1 MNLVRVSNGAGVG
14 TVPNFDIFAWCFL
27 PREFLELAQTNSKA
41 LIRARSLQSCL
52 ILCNPMDCSLPVSS
66 IHGILQ
72 ARILEWV
79 DIPLS
84 WGSSRP
90 RDRPASLTSPAFA
103 SRFFTTN
110 ATWEAQTVEGVRC
123 QYSPGPHPSIPP

>member
-1 MNLVRVSNGAGVG
+1 MMNLVRVSNGAGVG
-14 TVPNFDIFAWCFL
+14 TVPNFDVFAWYFL

-41 LIRARSLQSCL
+41 LIRARSLQSCP

-84 WGSSRP
+84 QGSSRP
-90 RDRPASLTSPAFA
+90 RDRTCISYVSCIRQQIL
-103 SRFFTTN
+103 
-110 ATWEAQTVEGVRC
+110 
-123 QYSPGPHPSIPP
+123 YH

>member
-1 MNLVRVSNGAGVG
+1 MMNLVRVSNGAGVG

-41 LIRARSLQSCL
+41 QGLGSLVAAVSGIAQSRTRLKRLNSSGSSNSKALICARLLQPCP
-52 ILCNPMDCSLPVSS
+52 ILCNPMDCSLPGSS

-79 DIPLS
+79 GIPFS
-84 WGSSRP
+84 RGSS
-90 RDRPASLTSPAFA
+90 
-103 SRFFTTN
+103 
-110 ATWEAQTVEGVRC
+110 
-123 QYSPGPHPSIPP
+123 

>member
-1 MNLVRVSNGAGVG
+1 MMNLVRVSNGAGVG

-79 DIPLS
+79 VLPS
-84 WGSSRP
+84 SRGSSQT
-90 RDRPASLTSPAFA
+90 RDQNCLLIPSTLA
-103 SRFFTTN
+103 
-110 ATWEAQTVEGVRC
+110 EALYQ
-123 QYSPGPHPSIPP
+123 